1 MLLDEEEVE
10 RRLLERREV
19 ARAFK
24 AQRKEVE
31 NRREQDRLDRNAAK
45 ERQLQEAE
53 ELQVMPG
60 TVYTGIY
67 PAFLPASL
75 PPSLPPS
82 PSLLTSLPLKL
93 FRFTAHLHSLSH
105 SFFLPSPSVPSSFSF
120 SLSLSPSS
128 LPLVFPSY
136 PLSLQCRLPF
146 LRPVSAL
153 TLTYSLIYFLSVA
166 RPLRTSGVAR

>member
-75 PPSLPPS
+75 PPSLP
-82 PSLLTSLPLKL
+82 L
-93 FRFTAHLHSLSH
+93 
-105 SFFLPSPSVPSSFSF
+105 
-120 SLSLSPSS
+120 
-128 LPLVFPSY
+128 
-136 PLSLQCRLPF
+136 LPF
-146 LRPVSAL
+146 
-153 TLTYSLIYFLSVA
+153 
-166 RPLRTSGVAR
+166 